1 MALYQDWVDLY
12 ENQTEESF
20 RDFWEDYSSAEKK
33 IYQAILSDPSVKM
46 SGTIAEQ
53 AEKSGVDKVLFMGF
67 LDGINESLKTA
78 LDLEGRLGRD
88 DGRIPIRTGH
98 RF

>member
-33 IYQAILSDPSVKM
+33 IYQAILS
-46 SGTIAEQ
+46 
-53 AEKSGVDKVLFMGF
+53 L
-67 LDGINESLKTA
+67 SL
-78 LDLEGRLGRD
+78 
-88 DGRIPIRTGH
+88 IHI
-98 RF
+98 